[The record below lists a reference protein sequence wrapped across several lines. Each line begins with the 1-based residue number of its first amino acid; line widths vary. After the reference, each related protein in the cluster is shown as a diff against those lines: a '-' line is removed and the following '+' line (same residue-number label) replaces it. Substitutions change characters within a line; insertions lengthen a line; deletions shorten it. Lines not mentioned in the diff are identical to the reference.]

1 MYGYAAGGAAWR
13 VRQVYERRNVR
24 MEKRRKAQSVIL
36 IAAVVIVIILV
47 LVAGKLIDKYM
58 PSKEQADLLE
68 YYGLTE
74 GAAAAVIV
82 DYEIVPQQAVI
93 RDERVYL
100 DYEVVKELFNGR
112 FYWDG
117 NEHILLYTTPSDVVS
132 AEISGKDYYVT
143 EEKHSEEYV
152 IAYEEDDTAYIAADY
167 VKKFTDMEY
176 EYHKEPNRVVV
187 TTDWSDDTVVLVKKD
202 TQIRYRG
209 GIKSPIL
216 ASVFK
221 EDMLILLERGENW
234 SQVATADGIIGYIPN
249 KRLGEEETKRYAHT
263 FEKEE
268 FSHILK
274 EEPINMAWHQVTLP
288 EANEKVADVISG
300 TKGLNVISPTWFY
313 LDDNDGG
320 LANLSSAD
328 YVEYCHEQGIE
339 VWPLVSNLENDEAD
353 STEVLTHTSKRAN
366 MINQLME
373 AAVQYNFDGI
383 NVDFEALQTEAGE
396 GYVQFIR
403 ELSLKCE
410 ENGMILSVDNYV
422 PTEYTS
428 FYNRSEQAN
437 FADYV
442 IIMGYDEHYAGS
454 DEGSVASIGFVKQGI
469 TDTLKEVPANQVI
482 LGAPFFTRI
491 WTETPKEDNQD
502 VEAAAE
508 DYVPYELTSQA
519 AGMKE
524 SWNMVSENEAKAVW
538 SEEDGQYYAEYV
550 KEGNTYKVWLE
561 DAESMELRL
570 SAAKENGL
578 AGMSFWKLGL
588 EDTEIWDTIITYMD

>member
-1 MYGYAAGGAAWR
+1 
-13 VRQVYERRNVR
+13 
-24 MEKRRKAQSVIL
+24 MEKRRKVQSVIL
-36 IAAVVIVIILV
+36 IAVVVIVIVLV
-47 LVAGKLIDKYM
+47 LVIGKLIDKYT
-58 PSKEQADLLE
+58 PSKERADLME

-74 GAAAAVIV
+74 ESAAAVIV
-82 DYEIVPQQAVI
+82 DHEIVPQQAVI
-93 RDERVYL
+93 RDDRVYL

-117 NEHILLYTTPSDVVS
+117 NENILLYTTPSDVVS
-132 AEISGKDYYVT
+132 AEISSKDYYVT
-143 EEKHSEEYV
+143 KEKHTEEYV
-152 IAYEEDDTAYIAADY
+152 IVYADGNTAYIAVDY

-176 EYHKEPNRVVV
+176 EFCKAPNRVVV
-187 TTDWSDDTVVLVKKD
+187 KTDWADDMVVSVKKD

-216 ASVFK
+216 ADTFRG
-221 EDMLILLERGENW
+221 DTLTLLESGENW
-234 SQVATADGIIGYIPN
+234 SRVATVDGMIGYIQN
-249 KRLGEEETKRYAHT
+249 KRLGEAETRSYEHT

-274 EEPINMAWHQVTLP
+274 DGKVNMAWHQVTLP
-288 EANEKVADVISG
+288 EANDKVADVIAG

-320 LANLSSAD
+320 LANLASAD
-328 YVEYCHEQGIE
+328 YVKYCHDQGIE
-339 VWPLVSNLENDEAD
+339 VWPLVSNLENEEAD
-353 STEVLTHTSKRAN
+353 STEVLTHTSKRTN
-366 MINQLME
+366 MVNQLI
-373 AAVQYNFDGI
+373 AAAIQYDFDGI

-410 ENGMILSVDNYV
+410 NNGIILSVDNYV
-422 PTEYTS
+422 PTEYTA

-454 DEGSVASIGFVKQGI
+454 DEGSVASIGFVEQGI
-469 TDTLKEVPANQVI
+469 ADTLKEVPAEQVI

-491 WTETPKEDNQD
+491 WEETPKEDSQD

-519 AGMKE
+519 AGMEE
-524 SWNMVSENEAKAVW
+524 SWNMVSVNGAEAVW

-550 KEGNTYKVWLE
+550 NEGNTYKVWLE
-561 DAESMELRL
+561 NAESMELRL
-570 SAAKENGL
+570 QAAKENGI

-588 EDTEIWDTIITYMD
+588 EDPDIWNTIVKYMD